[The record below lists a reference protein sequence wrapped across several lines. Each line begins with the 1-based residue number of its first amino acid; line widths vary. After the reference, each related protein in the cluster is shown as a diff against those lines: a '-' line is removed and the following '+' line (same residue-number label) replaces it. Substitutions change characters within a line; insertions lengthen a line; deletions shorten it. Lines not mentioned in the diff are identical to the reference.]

1 MYENAISPARVR
13 INQRIESRTSTYEY
27 KILITNALDDDAC
40 FLYKTKQN
48 PPQTP
53 TRTNARR
60 DATYIDRDRNST
72 NVRMI
77 RSSKTTHATDDAERT
92 TTQTE
97 TEAFE
102 NNNETPRPT
111 THANVNVDVDAEA
124 ARLEYR
130 LQGKAGYD
138 RVLAALKK
146 EQSTLRETRQYLFGR
161 LLNLQLEEAV
171 LRDHL
176 NKRVNEVGADD
187 DEA

>member
-1 MYENAISPARVR
+1 
-13 INQRIESRTSTYEY
+13 
-27 KILITNALDDDAC
+27 
-40 FLYKTKQN
+40 
-48 PPQTP
+48 
-53 TRTNARR
+53 
-60 DATYIDRDRNST
+60 
-72 NVRMI
+72 MI

-111 THANVNVDVDAEA
+111 THANANVDVDAEA

>member
-1 MYENAISPARVR
+1 MTA
-13 INQRIESRTSTYEY
+13 
-27 KILITNALDDDAC
+27 
-40 FLYKTKQN
+40 
-48 PPQTP
+48 
-53 TRTNARR
+53 
-60 DATYIDRDRNST
+60 
-72 NVRMI
+72 
-77 RSSKTTHATDDAERT
+77 KTTHAADDAEHT
-92 TTQTE
+92 TTQTQTE
-97 TEAFE
+97 TKQAFE
-102 NNNETPRPT
+102 NNNETTRPT
-111 THANVNVDVDAEA
+111 THANANVDVDTEA

-176 NKRVNEVGADD
+176 NKRVNEAGADD

>member
-1 MYENAISPARVR
+1 M
-13 INQRIESRTSTYEY
+13 
-27 KILITNALDDDAC
+27 IL
-40 FLYKTKQN
+40 
-48 PPQTP
+48 
-53 TRTNARR
+53 
-60 DATYIDRDRNST
+60 
-72 NVRMI
+72 
-77 RSSKTTHATDDAERT
+77 SSKTTHAADDAEHA
-92 TTQTE
+92 TTQTQ
-97 TEAFE
+97 TQAFE
-102 NNNETPRPT
+102 NNNETTRPT
-111 THANVNVDVDAEA
+111 THANANVDVDAEA

-176 NKRVNEVGADD
+176 NKCVNEVGADD

>member
-1 MYENAISPARVR
+1 MLPLQNKTKS
-13 INQRIESRTSTYEY
+13 S
-27 KILITNALDDDAC
+27 TNADA
-40 FLYKTKQN
+40 N
-48 PPQTP
+48 ERP
-53 TRTNARR
+53 TRR
-60 DATYIDRDRNST
+60 DATHIDRDRNPT

-77 RSSKTTHATDDAERT
+77 RSSKTTHAADDAERT
-92 TTQTE
+92 TTQTQ
-97 TEAFE
+97 TEAAFE

-111 THANVNVDVDAEA
+111 THANANVDVDAEA

>member
-1 MYENAISPARVR
+1 MTA
-13 INQRIESRTSTYEY
+13 
-27 KILITNALDDDAC
+27 
-40 FLYKTKQN
+40 
-48 PPQTP
+48 
-53 TRTNARR
+53 
-60 DATYIDRDRNST
+60 
-72 NVRMI
+72 
-77 RSSKTTHATDDAERT
+77 KTTHAADDAEHT
-92 TTQTE
+92 TTQTQTE
-97 TEAFE
+97 TEQAFE
-102 NNNETPRPT
+102 NNNNETTRPT
-111 THANVNVDVDAEA
+111 THANVDVDTEA

>member
-1 MYENAISPARVR
+1 MTA
-13 INQRIESRTSTYEY
+13 
-27 KILITNALDDDAC
+27 
-40 FLYKTKQN
+40 
-48 PPQTP
+48 
-53 TRTNARR
+53 
-60 DATYIDRDRNST
+60 
-72 NVRMI
+72 
-77 RSSKTTHATDDAERT
+77 KTTHAADDAEHT
-92 TTQTE
+92 TQTQTE

-102 NNNETPRPT
+102 NNETTRPT
-111 THANVNVDVDAEA
+111 THANANVDVDTEA

-176 NKRVNEVGADD
+176 NKHVNEVGADD
-187 DEA
+187 EEA